1 MILYFIIAILSILFL
16 FMGYIRVKYQ
26 FWARQP
32 VFHYYDLY
40 YWFNNVGVIEPTLP
54 EKNKYYN
61 YNIVSTNELTTI
73 QTEDVI
79 QFIQSNYITN
89 KDNRANKF
97 TPTTTEFVPYFS
109 SHNKKCVY
117 SILKEPELLQE
128 NKTTNIVT
136 LDKTIG
142 FITSRPL
149 HVSITKDT
157 IVFDVYYVDYLCVDK
172 MHRQKGIAP
181 QLIQTHEYNQRH
193 GESTIK
199 VSLFKRE
206 DELTGIVPICAYD
219 TYGFSADKWSV
230 SGLMPIVLKCD
241 KQNMHHLF
249 NFIQTNKSAF
259 ELTILLEMGPLLELV
274 ATNNVVIYMQ
284 MDLASAE
291 IQSAYFFRKSCTYIA
306 DGIEVLACFA
316 SIQGNTN
323 KKEDFVRGFKTV
335 VCAIQK
341 EYPQY
346 KYVSIERISHNGDI
360 IDNLIQKASPHIS
373 KTAYFFYNFAY
384 QTFKSDKVLILN

>member
-32 VFHYYDLY
+32 VFHYYDIY
-40 YWFNNVGVIEPTLP
+40 YWFNNAGVIEPSPP

-61 YNIVSTNELTTI
+61 YNIVSVNELTTI
-73 QTEDVI
+73 QTDDVI

-89 KDNRANKF
+89 KDNHANKF
-97 TPTTTEFVPYFS
+97 TPTINEFVPYFT

-117 SILKEPELLQE
+117 SILKEPKLLQE
-128 NKTTNIVT
+128 NKTANIVT
-136 LDKTIG
+136 VDKTIG

-149 HVSITKDT
+149 HVSITKDKIDFT
-157 IVFDVYYVDYLCVDK
+157 IYYVDYLCVDK

-193 GESTIK
+193 GEPTIK

-219 TYGFSADKWSV
+219 TYGFSSEKWFV
-230 SGLMPIVLKCD
+230 SGLTPVMLKCD
-241 KQNMHHLF
+241 KQNIYHLF
-249 NFIQTNKSAF
+249 DFIQTNKLAF
-259 ELTILLEMGPLLELV
+259 DLTILLEMGPLIELV
-274 ATNNVVIYMQ
+274 ASNNVIIYMQ
-284 MDLASAE
+284 MDLASVA
-291 IQSAYFFRKSCTYIA
+291 IQSVYFFRKSCTYVN
-306 DGIEVLACFA
+306 DKEEVLACFA
-316 SIQGNTN
+316 SIQGTN
-323 KKEDFVRGFKTV
+323 KNEDFVRGFKTA
-335 VCAIQK
+335 VCEIQK
-341 EYPQY
+341 EYPEY

-360 IDNLIQKASPHIS
+360 IDNLVQKTPPHIS

-384 QTFKSDKVLILN
+384 QTFKSENVLILN